1 MNNVYHSIVFKFFTR
16 KLIFSKNKI
25 PHEDFESKKQW
36 IHDVAFVALKEF
48 TDILEAMENEF
59 ESAIF
64 PMCNAY
70 L

>member
-1 MNNVYHSIVFKFFTR
+1 MMN
-16 KLIFSKNKI
+16 KLSSYID
-25 PHEDFESKKQW
+25 HTL
-36 IHDVAFVALKEF
+36 LKPEASVVQ
-48 TDILEAMENEF
+48 IEQLCKEAMENEF